1 MIEDLKKLK
10 THTENNTFNEDELK
24 FFNKKFLTD
33 NTIIKKLNNLK
44 TIDNYQKKNTIPN
57 KVNSILNK
65 LSSNNLFN
73 LIDEFVNNIGKI
85 TIDEYKEVQKT
96 FYLKIINEIKF
107 IDNYLK
113 YIKIISYLYFTCCGF
128 SLDYFINIVEY
139 VFKYTYRIDDI
150 IFNKEFQY
158 VNDISSD
165 EIKRSNNL
173 LIINKLFEHG
183 FVTDKLISYCDNILL
198 STKTYNIDIY
208 HWLIGKK
215 ISTDMKKQL
224 RILLYEN
231 NENIRFTTLIEKLIL

>member
-1 MIEDLKKLK
+1 MVEDLKKLK

-224 RILLYEN
+224 SILLNEN